1 LEKLVAEKSPKATT
15 KEDKKGDLLK
25 REMNVSGRGTLSRK
39 VRLPR
44 WLRAIGGY
52 FKGSWQEL
60 RQVNWPTRKATWGMT
75 LAVMLF
81 TLVLAVF
88 ILLLDLGFE
97 QLFKRIIL

>member
-1 LEKLVAEKSPKATT
+1 MAEKESKAT
-15 KEDKKGDLLK
+15 KLAGNKKKADLLK
-25 REMNVSGRGTLSRK
+25 REINLPSSGKLSRK

-44 WLRAIGGY
+44 WIRAIGGY
-52 FKGSWQEL
+52 FGGSWREL

-81 TLVLAVF
+81 TLVLAVI

>member
-1 LEKLVAEKSPKATT
+1 MAANSPKATT
-15 KEDKKGDLLK
+15 KGDKKAVLK
-25 REMNVSGRGTLSRK
+25 REVNVSGSGKLGRK
-39 VRLPR
+39 VHAPR
-44 WLRAIGGY
+44 WIRAIGGY

-60 RQVNWPTRKATWGMT
+60 RQVSWPTRKATWGMT

>member
-1 LEKLVAEKSPKATT
+1 MRRRVNLPAGGKLGSTVH
-15 KEDKKGDLLK
+15 
-25 REMNVSGRGTLSRK
+25 
-39 VRLPR
+39 LPR
-44 WLRAIGGY
+44 WVRAFGGY
-52 FKGSWQEL
+52 FTGSWREL

-81 TLVLAVF
+81 TLALAVV

>member
-1 LEKLVAEKSPKATT
+1 MEKIVAEKPSKATA
-15 KEDKKGDLLK
+15 KGDKKNLLK
-25 REMNVSGRGTLSRK
+25 RRVDVSGSGKLSRN

-44 WLRAIGGY
+44 WIRAIGGY

-75 LAVMLF
+75 LAVMVF
-81 TLVLAVF
+81 TLTLAVL